1 MTSDPMQRA
10 LELARGA
17 LGTTSPNPTVGA
29 VLTGP
34 DDAIVGEGFSQP
46 PPGPHA
52 EIVALRQAG
61 PRARGAT
68 LYVTLEP
75 CPHQGRTPPCTD
87 AIIAAGVAEVRY
99 SLADPDPRVDG
110 GGHRALEAAGIRVV
124 PGEGEAE
131 ARRINEAFIKHR
143 TRGLPFVVAKFAAS
157 LDGRIAAA
165 SGDSRWVSGP
175 QTREWSHRLRTE
187 LDAILVGSSTVIV
200 DDPQLTARPGDREAE
215 RQPLRVVVDT
225 RGRVPPMARVLTGPG
240 RTIVATADSS
250 TASWRAAIKARG
262 AEILILP
269 RRGDRVDLLALLQ
282 ELARRDIL
290 SVLVEGGGVI
300 LGSFFDR
307 GLVDKLHAVIAPM
320 IIGAADAP
328 AAVAGQGAF
337 RLADALRLRDVTLE
351 RLGDDILVT
360 AYPVSLEAED

>member
-1 MTSDPMQRA
+1 MISDPMQHA

-29 VLTGP
+29 VIIDP
-34 DDAIVGEGFSQP
+34 DGAVVGEGFTQP

-61 PRARGAT
+61 ERARGAT

-87 AIIAAGVAEVRY
+87 AISAAGIAEVCY
-99 SLADPDPRVDG
+99 AVADPDPRVDG
-110 GGHRALEAAGIRVV
+110 SGHRTLEVAGIRVV

-131 ARRINEAFIKHR
+131 ARRVNEAFIKHR

-175 QTREWSHRLRTE
+175 ETREWAHGLRTR
-187 LDAILVGSSTVIV
+187 LDAILVGSTTVVI
-200 DDPQLTARPGDREAE
+200 DDPQLTARPGDREAA

-225 RGRVPPMARVLTGPG
+225 RGRVPPMARIFTAPG
-240 RTIVATADSS
+240 RTLVATADGSPP
-250 TASWRAAIKARG
+250 SWRASIEACG
-262 AEILILP
+262 AELLVLP
-269 RRGDRVDLLALLQ
+269 RQGDRVDLQALLR

-300 LGSFFDR
+300 LGSFFDK
-307 GLVDKLHAVIAPM
+307 GLVDRLHAVVAPI

-337 RLADALRLRDVTLE
+337 RMADALRLSDVTVE
-351 RLGDDILVT
+351 RLGEDTLISG
-360 AYPVSLEAED
+360 YPVYPEAED